1 MGSSAQSMGRTEIRI
16 TGFGG
21 QGVVLAGHIIGR
33 ACAIGADM
41 HATMIQSFGPEAR
54 GSACSATLVVSPTE
68 ILYPYIQRPDI
79 FVVMSSEGYERFHAD
94 LKDDGILVYEQDL
107 VHPIAHPGQ
116 RHCGVPS
123 TRIAE
128 TLGRG
133 IVQNIVMVGF
143 FAGVTDLAPRQMVRE
158 AVLGSVPK
166 GTEEL
171 NMQAFDKG
179 VEYADRIEVH
189 PTLEV
194 TRPPAE
200 EVSR

>member
-1 MGSSAQSMGRTEIRI
+1 MPSSTESDGRTEIRI

-94 LKDDGILVYEQDL
+94 LKDDGILVFEQDL
-107 VHPIAHPGQ
+107 VHPTSDRGQ
-116 RHCGVPS
+116 RLFGVPS

-128 TLGRG
+128 SLGRG

-143 FAGVTDLAPRQMVRE
+143 FTGVSGLVHRDMVRA
-158 AVLGSVPK
+158 AVLDSVPK

-171 NMQAFDKG
+171 NLQAFDSG
-179 VEYADRIEVH
+179 VAYADRFEVH
-189 PTLEV
+189 PTLEM
-194 TRPPAE
+194 TRPPTE
-200 EVSR
+200 EVTR